1 MFLRKILL
9 LELDL
14 SCCVFRCA
22 KGKASYQIWQK
33 KKRLDPCLRG
43 VSCLKATWV
52 RQERLGD
59 VNIDEK
65 LELNWQIIKACNSFR
80 ELRSEK
86 VKVIHRWFERFY
98 SNDLEFHVTAS
109 SSHSVRVFCIVI
121 VFSSWR
127 PTFIFGKQ
135 SARENY
141 VVDAPLTL
149 WSPVIHSFRKTC
161 IDTVSPSCI
170 CFRRQIHCLI
180 WLTWSTSQS
189 GWMLGN
195 LRRSVKK
202 MVFWKEI
209 HLK

>member
-1 MFLRKILL
+1 MSALHNEPCCFPAWITLLPAKESSYNNIKFTPAATLFLRKILL
-9 LELDL
+9 LELNL

-33 KKRLDPCLRG
+33 KENIGSLFIR
-43 VSCLKATWV
+43 CLKITWV

-127 PTFIFGKQ
+127 SINIWK
-135 SARENY
+135 
-141 VVDAPLTL
+141 
-149 WSPVIHSFRKTC
+149 
-161 IDTVSPSCI
+161 TVSEGRLC
-170 CFRRQIHCLI
+170 CRC
-180 WLTWSTSQS
+180 STYIVIS
-189 GWMLGN
+189 
-195 LRRSVKK
+195 RHPK
-202 MVFWKEI
+202 F
-209 HLK
+209 